1 MKYRA
6 ALASFDGQYVDEHFG
21 HAQKYY
27 IYEFDSEDNSCG
39 FVEKRFVD
47 ARCEC
52 SLGIEDAFDGV
63 LGKLGDVGALI
74 ISRIG
79 KGATELVES
88 RGYVIYESV
97 SAINDVLESIKKNRL
112 YEEDK
117 WREISMN

>member
-6 ALASFDGQYVDEHFG
+6 AFASFDGQYVDQHFG

-27 IYEFDSEDNSCG
+27 IYEFDSGSNSCG

-52 SLGIEDAFDGV
+52 NLGIEDAFEGI
-63 LGKLGDVGALI
+63 LGNLRDVSALI

-79 KGATELVES
+79 KGAAEVVEG
-88 RGYVIYESV
+88 RGYVIYESA
-97 SAINDVLESIKKNRL
+97 SAINDVLESIKNNRL

-117 WREISMN
+117 WREISMS